1 MCVFLASNFPAVD
14 PTVEM
19 LKIGLPSL
27 LVVAGWLVAY
37 FLQNRMA
44 HNLQSRKDV
53 RDGLTLLKSGIKD
66 FNDCCIEYYTVA
78 DKSYLSVRITSDFDA
93 ITKDVLRVTI
103 SLPVDSS
110 RIELMLA
117 EISMALTGGDFQTK
131 SRSKR
136 SLLDSSFSS
145 SANRFNLILSTLE
158 EGYHKKYPNS

>member
-1 MCVFLASNFPAVD
+1 MCVFLASNFSAVD
-14 PTVEM
+14 PSVEM

-27 LVVAGWLVAY
+27 LVVAGWVVAY

-53 RDGLTLLKSGIKD
+53 RDGLTLLKSSIKD
-66 FNDCCIEYYTVA
+66 FNDCCVEYYTVIE
-78 DKSYLSVRITSDFDA
+78 KSYLSVRITSDFDA
-93 ITKDVLRVTI
+93 ITKDILRATK

-131 SRSKR
+131 IRSRR
-136 SLLDSSFSS
+136 SLPDSSFSY